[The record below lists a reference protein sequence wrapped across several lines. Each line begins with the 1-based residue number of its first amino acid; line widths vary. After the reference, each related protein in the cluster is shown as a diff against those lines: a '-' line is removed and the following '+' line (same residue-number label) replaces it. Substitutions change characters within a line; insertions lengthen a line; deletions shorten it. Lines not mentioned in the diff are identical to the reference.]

1 MKKLLVLTTAAF
13 LFTGIAMA
21 GTDKGKKKKCCKSSS
36 KSCCKKSKSCSKDSK
51 TADLNAEK
59 AAEAKP

>member
-21 GTDKGKKKKCCKSSS
+21 GNDKGKKKKCCSKET

-51 TADLNAEK
+51 TAEMSTEKVAEPK
-59 AAEAKP
+59 